1 MFQLVS
7 EGCCTIMAGEL
18 RYILAADPAE
28 SDYRRQAVND
38 TS

>member
-1 MFQLVS
+1 
-7 EGCCTIMAGEL
+7 MAGEL